1 MPDPEKIAQQV
12 FEKKR
17 IDQYRGFLKP
27 TVADDQDEFYG
38 PIRPLIGPELSVANL
53 DKEDILSYKIT
64 VICVEEMLANGQ
76 DDIAIEDMTG
86 MTAELKLSMSDGAR
100 VLDNI
105 FSNRIEYSQTQTLH
119 EYQHPPEKR
128 GLFGGGR
135 KKGPPPGPFKA

>member
-1 MPDPEKIAQQV
+1 MPDPEKIAQQT

-17 IDQYRGFLKP
+17 IDQYRSFLKP
-27 TVADDQDEFYG
+27 TVADDQDDFYG

-53 DKEDILSYKIT
+53 DKEDILSYYLTIQ
-64 VICVEEMLANGQ
+64 CVQEMFANGQ
-76 DDIAIEDMTG
+76 DDIALEEMTA
-86 MTAELKLSMSDGAR
+86 MTAELKLSMSQEAK

-128 GLFGGGR
+128 GLFGGR
-135 KKGPPPGPFKA
+135 PKGPPPPVLKG